1 MAGMI
6 EFVCRL
12 PHLWMDN
19 NLTHFQKAV
28 FPKSEMVFQNPN
40 NGIKFPKKVKMC
52 PGTTLI
58 WHILPK
64 TKTTW
69 YTSSMFR
76 KPKQSQLLT

>member
-40 NGIKFPKKVKMC
+40 NGIKFPKKVKMY
-52 PGTTLI
+52 PGTVPLYGRICLLT
-58 WHILPK
+58 
-64 TKTTW
+64 TKT
-69 YTSSMFR
+69 TSSMFR

>member
-40 NGIKFPKKVKMC
+40 NGIKFPKKVKMKVNN
-52 PGTTLI
+52 PYMAY
-58 WHILPK
+58 PAK
-64 TKTTW
+64 N
-69 YTSSMFR
+69 
-76 KPKQSQLLT
+76 

>member
-28 FPKSEMVFQNPN
+28 FSKSEMVFQNPN

-58 WHILPK
+58 WHILKLKQPGIHLLCFGNQ
-64 TKTTW
+64 
-69 YTSSMFR
+69 SSHNY
-76 KPKQSQLLT
+76 